1 MKTKR
6 NILLLSATELEHGQ
20 SYLFDYEIHI
30 TGIGKVKA
38 AVETARLINEYK
50 PDIVINFGSCGAV
63 KQLPIGEVFKVGKV
77 VNDIDAM
84 QFSNDK
90 DITLQGKG
98 DIVCCTT
105 DHFYDKS
112 KKYQSPTFYQRNDI
126 DIVDMELYGIAA
138 ACKSAQ
144 VFCYSYKWVS
154 DDGNIDQWAINAAK
168 GFENFKYTFKDTF
181 L

>member
-1 MKTKR
+1 
-6 NILLLSATELEHGQ
+6 
-20 SYLFDYEIHI
+20 
-30 TGIGKVKA
+30 
-38 AVETARLINEYK
+38 
-50 PDIVINFGSCGAV
+50 
-63 KQLPIGEVFKVGKV
+63 
-77 VNDIDAM
+77 M

>member
-1 MKTKR
+1 MKIKR

-20 SYLFDYEIHI
+20 TYLFDHEIHI

-50 PDIVINFGSCGAV
+50 PDIVVNFGSCGAV

-77 VNDIDAM
+77 INDIDAM

-144 VFCYSYKWVS
+144 VFCYSYK
-154 DDGNIDQWAINAAK
+154 
-168 GFENFKYTFKDTF
+168 
-181 L
+181 

>member
-1 MKTKR
+1 MKIKR

-20 SYLFDYEIHI
+20 TYLFDHEIHI

-50 PDIVINFGSCGAV
+50 PDIVVNFGSCGAV

-77 VNDIDAM
+77 INDIDAM

>member
-1 MKTKR
+1 MSR
-6 NILLLSATELEHGQ
+6 VLLVSATDVEHGEV
-20 SYLFDYEIHI
+20 SLYDHEIHI

-38 AVETARLINEYK
+38 AVETARLIKEYK
-50 PDIVINFGSCGAV
+50 PAIVVNFGSCGAV
-63 KQLPIGEVFKVGKV
+63 KHLPIGEVFKVGTV
-77 VNDIDAM
+77 VNDIDVM
-84 QFSNDK
+84 NFSKDK
-90 DITLQGKG
+90 DIVLQGKG

-112 KKYQSPTFYQRNDI
+112 KKHQSRTFLERTDI

-138 ACKSAQ
+138 ACKSAN

-154 DDGNIDQWAINAAK
+154 DDGNIDQWKTNAAK
-168 GFENFKYTFKDTF
+168 GFNEFKRVFEDTF